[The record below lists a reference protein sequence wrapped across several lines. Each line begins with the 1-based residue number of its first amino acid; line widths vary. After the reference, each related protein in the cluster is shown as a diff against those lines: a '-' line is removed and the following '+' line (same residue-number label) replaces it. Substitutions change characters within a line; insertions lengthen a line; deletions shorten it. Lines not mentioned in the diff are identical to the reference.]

1 MSTNRIG
8 APPGP
13 PPGGDRMFQ
22 RLDTSGDGQLDDQ
35 ELSAFAQKISERT
48 GQSVSVAELKQ
59 KLDTNGDGKVSK
71 QELEKGRPPPP
82 PFDQSQFIGQG
93 EGTPLSQEALQ
104 ALAQHASQRSG
115 TNVSVEDLLAKLDQ
129 NGDGQLT
136 GEELRAQRRNLGDEV
151 NQRRQALRM
160 RS

>member
-1 MSTNRIG
+1 MSAGRIG
-8 APPGP
+8 A

-22 RLDTSGDGQLDDQ
+22 RLDSSGDGKLDDQ

-59 KLDTNGDGKVSK
+59 KLDTDGDGKVSQ
-71 QELEKGRPPPP
+71 QELAKGRPPPP
-82 PFDQSQFIGQG
+82 PFGQSQFMGPG

-104 ALAQHASQRSG
+104 AMAQHASERSG
-115 TNVSVEDLLAKLDQ
+115 QTVSVEDLLAKLDQ

-136 GEELRAQRRNLGDEV
+136 GDELRSQRRNLSDEV